1 MFKKQRK
8 ENEMNKKQQDVLILL
23 YDKLYTQR
31 ELAQITGYSLGSIN
45 NAIKILINKKYVSK
59 DYKVTELGKK
69 LIDENSPKSAIILA
83 AGYGIRMVPI
93 NLEKPKGLIEVYGE
107 PLIERIICQ
116 LKEIGLNKIYIV
128 VGFMKECYEYLIDK
142 YNVELI
148 VNNEYDVKN
157 NLHSLK
163 YAVNELENTYIVP
176 CDIWCRE
183 NPFSKNELYSWYL
196 VRDDI
201 DSNSIVKVNRNE
213 ELVLSNENNC
223 NKMIGITYL
232 NKQTSKIV
240 KKNVLEMCNN
250 KKYDKEFWE
259 SALFNKNKMLAFAKV
274 KNDQDVVEINKY
286 EELREIDS
294 NSKNLNN
301 EAISI
306 ISNVLKV
313 KNDEIINITVLKKSM
328 TNRSFLFTC
337 RDKRYIM
344 RIPGEGTDKLISRY
358 EEAEV
363 YKKIKEKGI
372 ADNIIYINPN
382 NGYKITEFID
392 NAKVCNPQNE
402 SDVRKCM
409 MLLKKFHSMKLSVN
423 HKFDIFEKI
432 DFYESL
438 WNGIPSIYKDYGQT
452 KKNILELKK
461 IIEKQNIKNVLT
473 HIDAIPD
480 NFLMFHD
487 ENNKENIR
495 LIDWEYAGMQDPHV
509 DIAMFAIYSL
519 YNKEQ
524 VDKLIDMYFEQ
535 KCAEEIRV
543 KIYCY
548 IAICGLLWSNWC
560 EYKRNLGIEFGEYSL
575 MQYRYAKEYYKIAKK
590 EMEKLGGEQ

>member
-8 ENEMNKKQQDVLILL
+8 ESEMNKKQQDVLKLL

-148 VNNEYDVKN
+148 VNNEYDIKN

-163 YAVNELENTYIVP
+163 YALNKLENTYIVP

-223 NKMIGITYL
+223 NKMIGIAYL

-259 SALFNKNKMLAFAKV
+259 RALFNKNKMLAFAKV
-274 KNDQDVVEINKY
+274 KNNQDVVEINKY

-313 KNDEIINITVLKKSM
+313 KNDEIINITVLKKGM

-363 YKKIKEKGI
+363 YKKIKEKEI
-372 ADNIIYINPN
+372 ADNIIYINSN

-392 NAKVCNPQNE
+392 NARVCNPQNE
-402 SDVRKCM
+402 SDVKKCM
-409 MLLKKFHSMKLSVN
+409 MLLKKFHSMNLSVN

-461 IIEKQNIKNVLT
+461 FIEKQNIKNVLT

-524 VDKLIDMYFEQ
+524 VDKLIDMYFEK
-535 KCAEEIRV
+535 KCAEKIRV

>member
-8 ENEMNKKQQDVLILL
+8 ENEMNKKQQDVLKLL

-128 VGFMKECYEYLIDK
+128 VGFMKEYYEYLIDK

-196 VRDDI
+196 VRNDI

-274 KNDQDVVEINKY
+274 KNNQDVVEINKY

-313 KNDEIINITVLKKSM
+313 KNDEIINITVLKKGM

-438 WNGIPSIYKDYGQT
+438 WNGIPSIYKDYNKT
-452 KKNILELKK
+452 KENIFELKSF
-461 IIEKQNIKNVLT
+461 IEKQNIKNVLT
-473 HIDAIPD
+473 HIDAVPD
-480 NFLMFHD
+480 NFLFFYD
-487 ENNKENIR
+487 EKNNENIR
-495 LIDWEYAGMQDPHV
+495 LIDWEYAGMQDSHV
-509 DIAMFAIYSL
+509 DIAMFAIYSW
-519 YNKEQ
+519 YDKEQ

-535 KCAEEIRV
+535 RCTAKIRV

>member
-1 MFKKQRK
+1 
-8 ENEMNKKQQDVLILL
+8 MNKQQQDVLKLL

-45 NAIKILINKKYVSK
+45 NAIKVLINKKYVSK

-69 LIDENSPKSAIILA
+69 VIDENSPKSAIILA

-116 LKEIGLNKIYIV
+116 LKEIGLNNIYIV

-142 YNVELI
+142 YNVQLI

-196 VRDDI
+196 IRDDI
-201 DSNSIVKVNRNE
+201 DNNSIVKVNRNG

-274 KNDQDVVEINKY
+274 KNNQDVVEINKY

-313 KNDEIINITVLKKSM
+313 KNDEIINITVLKKGM

-438 WNGIPSIYKDYGQT
+438 WNGIPSIYKDYNKT
-452 KKNILELKK
+452 KENIFELKSF
-461 IIEKQNIKNVLT
+461 IEKQNIKNVLT
-473 HIDAIPD
+473 HIDAVPD
-480 NFLMFHD
+480 NFLFFYD
-487 ENNKENIR
+487 EKNNENIR
-495 LIDWEYAGMQDPHV
+495 VIDWEYAGMQDSHV
-509 DIAMFAIYSL
+509 DIAMFAIYSW
-519 YNKEQ
+519 YDKEQ

-535 KCAEEIRV
+535 RCTAKIRV

>member
-8 ENEMNKKQQDVLILL
+8 ENEMNKKQQDVLKLL

-107 PLIERIICQ
+107 PLVERIICQ

-196 VRDDI
+196 VRNDI

-274 KNDQDVVEINKY
+274 KNNQDVVEINKY

-313 KNDEIINITVLKKSM
+313 KNDEIINITVLKKGM

-438 WNGIPSIYKDYGQT
+438 WNGIPSIYKDYNKT
-452 KKNILELKK
+452 KENIFELKSF
-461 IIEKQNIKNVLT
+461 IEKQNIKNVLT
-473 HIDAIPD
+473 HIDAVPD
-480 NFLMFHD
+480 NFLFFYD
-487 ENNKENIR
+487 EKNNENIR
-495 LIDWEYAGMQDPHV
+495 LIDWEYAGMQDSHV
-509 DIAMFAIYSL
+509 DIAMFAIYSW
-519 YNKEQ
+519 YDKEQ

-535 KCAEEIRV
+535 RCTAKIRV

>member
-1 MFKKQRK
+1 
-8 ENEMNKKQQDVLILL
+8 MNKQQQDVLKLL

-31 ELAQITGYSLGSIN
+31 ELAQITGYSLSSIN
-45 NAIKILINKKYVSK
+45 NAIKVLINEKYVSK

-69 LIDENSPKSAIILA
+69 VIDENSPKSAIILA

-116 LKEIGLNKIYIV
+116 LKEIGLNNIYIV

-142 YNVELI
+142 YNVQLI

-201 DSNSIVKVNRNE
+201 DNNSIVKVNRNG

-274 KNDQDVVEINKY
+274 KNNQDVVEINKY

-313 KNDEIINITVLKKSM
+313 KNDEIINITVLKKGM

-438 WNGIPSIYKDYGQT
+438 WNGIPSIYKDYNKT
-452 KKNILELKK
+452 KENIFELKSF
-461 IIEKQNIKNVLT
+461 IEKQNIKNVLT
-473 HIDAIPD
+473 HIDAVPD
-480 NFLMFHD
+480 NFLFFYD
-487 ENNKENIR
+487 EKNNENIR
-495 LIDWEYAGMQDPHV
+495 LIDWEYAGMQDSHV
-509 DIAMFAIYSL
+509 DIAMFAIYSW
-519 YNKEQ
+519 YDKEQ

-535 KCAEEIRV
+535 RCTAKIRV

>member
-8 ENEMNKKQQDVLILL
+8 ENEMNKKQQDVLKLL

-196 VRDDI
+196 VRNDI

-274 KNDQDVVEINKY
+274 KNNQDVVEINKY

-313 KNDEIINITVLKKSM
+313 KNDEIINITVLKKGM

-438 WNGIPSIYKDYGQT
+438 WNGIPSIYKDYNKT
-452 KKNILELKK
+452 KENIFELKSF
-461 IIEKQNIKNVLT
+461 IEKQNIKNVLT
-473 HIDAIPD
+473 HIDAVPD
-480 NFLMFHD
+480 NFLFFYD
-487 ENNKENIR
+487 EKNNENIR
-495 LIDWEYAGMQDPHV
+495 LIDWEYAGMQDSHV
-509 DIAMFAIYSL
+509 DIAMFAIYSW
-519 YNKEQ
+519 YDKEQ

-535 KCAEEIRV
+535 RCTAKIRV

>member
-1 MFKKQRK
+1 
-8 ENEMNKKQQDVLILL
+8 MNKQQQDVLKLL

-31 ELAQITGYSLGSIN
+31 ELAQITGYSLSSIN
-45 NAIKILINKKYVSK
+45 NAIKVLINEKYVSK

-69 LIDENSPKSAIILA
+69 VIDENSPKSAIILA

-116 LKEIGLNKIYIV
+116 LKEIGLNNIYIV

-142 YNVELI
+142 YNVQLI

-201 DSNSIVKVNRNE
+201 DNNSIVKVNRNG

-250 KKYDKEFWE
+250 KKHDKEFWE

-274 KNDQDVVEINKY
+274 KNNQDVVEINKY

-313 KNDEIINITVLKKSM
+313 KNDEIINITVLKKGM

-438 WNGIPSIYKDYGQT
+438 WNGIPSIYKDYNKT
-452 KKNILELKK
+452 KENIFELKSF
-461 IIEKQNIKNVLT
+461 IEKQNIKNVLT
-473 HIDAIPD
+473 HIDAVPD
-480 NFLMFHD
+480 NFLFFYD
-487 ENNKENIR
+487 EKNNENIR
-495 LIDWEYAGMQDPHV
+495 LIDWEYAGMQDSHV
-509 DIAMFAIYSL
+509 DIAMFAIYSW
-519 YNKEQ
+519 YDKEQ

-535 KCAEEIRV
+535 RCTAKIRV